1 MMLFLQFSLEQEN
14 LDIWIAA
21 LKGIFDLLLLY
32 GLEHFDILENENDNT
47 VNRSEKSRTKLFTDT
62 ETEISLSSVRRSEAE
77 RGNCNFVKILA
88 GLLDNAVSIYISRML
103 IFNSFQIIQ
112 YPIFLLKI

>member
-32 GLEHFDILENENDNT
+32 GLEYFDILENGNDNT

-62 ETEISLSSVRRSEAE
+62 DTEISLSSIRRSETE
-77 RGNCNFVKILA
+77 RGNCNFIKILA
-88 GLLDNAVSIYISRML
+88 GLLDNAVSIYFTYADIHS
-103 IFNSFQIIQ
+103 SQIIQ
-112 YPIFLLKI
+112 YSIFLLKI

>member
-32 GLEHFDILENENDNT
+32 GLEYFDMLENANDNT
-47 VNRSEKSRTKLFTDT
+47 GNRSEKSRTKLFTDT
-62 ETEISLSSVRRSEAE
+62 DTEISLSSVRRSEAE
-77 RGNCNFVKILA
+77 RGNCNFIKILA
-88 GLLDNAVSIYISRML
+88 GLLDNAVSIYFTYTNIHS
-103 IFNSFQIIQ
+103 SQINNI
-112 YPIFLLKI
+112 